1 MSKKTEE
8 EVVFV
13 PVDELEKE
21 LGSVVQKLMNELRKA
36 HSRNTV
42 LAKKLQSTEERNILT
57 RKRLRDIEDD
67 KTKRERLM
75 ECEILKLAEDCNGLR
90 CKLKNIHESIRHL
103 KLTLNE
109 KETELQGK
117 NEVIQKKDSDMEAL
131 NNHISDSKI
140 YIEKLQRRIDDIAE
154 QKEKD
159 DLLHKETEESL
170 QSRIELMDAQKTKD
184 DLLHKETVESLQSR
198 IQEMSAEKTDT
209 VKKLQA
215 HVDEERKYRFELSYQ
230 YSQLIQAKQAPEN
243 VKKQGDQEQKIQSLL
258 LLRQDKEQQT
268 ELSHYIAELSDEKRP
283 TKLAEEFSELY
294 VNEWTDAFEDVPKQN
309 EKQKVDF
316 MLKLLMRAN
325 EICRNACT
333 EHTSTIKHSFCTLV
347 VETDPAM
354 GEVCGEVPGRL
365 ASHTKGTRQA
375 TDHGHGRPN
384 AAKQKKVIET
394 DFEQTLKNEEK
405 KTIMEIGKFFKQRL
419 SEDVEKVGTKIILE
433 EQNINQHSE
442 AVAAYIR
449 KCMNICWS
457 MCRHMPSMHVDVP
470 DVTGDIH
477 FDTNIYKPYTKSGK
491 YVQYIVWPA
500 VYLHE
505 GGPVLCK
512 GVAQGRK

>member
-316 MLKLLMRAN
+316 MLKLLM
-325 EICRNACT
+325 
-333 EHTSTIKHSFCTLV
+333 
-347 VETDPAM
+347 
-354 GEVCGEVPGRL
+354 
-365 ASHTKGTRQA
+365 HTKGTRQA